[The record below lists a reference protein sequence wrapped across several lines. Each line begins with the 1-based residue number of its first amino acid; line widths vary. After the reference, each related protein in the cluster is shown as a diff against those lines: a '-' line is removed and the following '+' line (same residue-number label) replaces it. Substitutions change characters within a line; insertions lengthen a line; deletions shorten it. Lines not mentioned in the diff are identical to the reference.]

1 MSLENIVIK
10 NAKVHNLKNISL
22 ELPKNKLIV
31 FTGLSGS
38 GKSSLAFDTI
48 YAEGQ
53 RRYVESLSAYARQFL
68 GLMEKPDVE
77 YIEGLSPAISI
88 DQKSAGHNP
97 RSTVGTVTEIYDYMR
112 LLFARIG
119 KPYDPKTNKPL
130 VSQSVQEIVD
140 RILDLGI
147 EKEAKI
153 LLLAPIVR
161 NRKGTYEELFQKFL
175 SKGYSRVR
183 ADGMIHNLEDD
194 IKLDRFK
201 IHNIEI
207 VIDRLLI
214 NKEQAKLNARF
225 LAIKKENVKEE
236 LESDKTLN
244 EFATFKKRLTDSVEL
259 SLNVG
264 EEIMLVSILT
274 DEKNTDLEFSENY
287 VLSDGTSFPKLEPNL
302 FSFNAPNGACPNCAG
317 LGNISEIDPDL
328 IYNPHLTIAEGAI
341 YPWSKMWDS
350 MNSWNRKVM
359 ETVCLNHKINIKA
372 PMGELTKKELE
383 IVFYGVPEVVRV
395 ETLKG
400 NVYNA
405 KFEGVITNL
414 ARRYKETESDYIRG
428 EIEQY
433 MRERV
438 CPTCKGARL
447 RKESLFVKIMDKNI
461 LEINSM
467 TINEGVSWVKKLQ
480 EGDTL
485 SESYKLISKQILKEL
500 NSRLGFLISVGLDYL
515 TLSRTARTLSGGEA
529 QRIRLASQ
537 IGSGLS
543 GVLYVLD
550 EPSIGLHQKD
560 NSKLIKTLK
569 YLRDL
574 GNTVIVVEHD
584 EDTIMNAD
592 WITDIGPKA
601 GEHGGEVIF
610 NGTLGDF
617 LKTKTSITADYIT
630 GKRTINKEDILAKT
644 ELVEKDLNDLEVE
657 SFKTGDYMMSK
668 KNKLMMQKMKLK
680 LKDEEPKTSTQKY
693 IEIIGAA
700 ENNLKNIDVHIPVG
714 KFVCVTGSSGSGKST
729 LINDILAKKLMNH
742 FYKSK
747 ELPGKHKEIKGLENI
762 DKVVVIDQSPIGRTP
777 RSNPATYTGV
787 FNFIRDIFSQTKEA
801 KMRGYGPGRFSFNT
815 KGGRCEKCSGDGV
828 IRIEMQFLPDVYVT
842 CEECSGKRYNRDT
855 LEIDF
860 KGKNIADVLEMTIE
874 ESLKFFDNIAFIK
887 NKLKTLDKVGLG
899 YIRMGQSAVTLSG
912 GEAQRVKLATEL
924 AKKQTGK
931 TLYILDEPTTGLHFY
946 DIEHLLVV
954 LHSLVQKGNTVLVI
968 EHNLDVIKTADYVI
982 DLGPDGGDKGGEVI
996 FEGTIPELLKNKKS
1010 YTAEWLKKTI
1020 HN

>member
-119 KPYDPKTNKPL
+119 KPYDPETNKPL
-130 VSQSVQEIVD
+130 VSQTVQEIVD
-140 RILDLGI
+140 RILDLGKD
-147 EKEAKI
+147 EEVKI

-201 IHNIEI
+201 VHNIEI
-207 VIDRLLI
+207 VIDRLVI
-214 NKEQAKLNARF
+214 GKEQGELNRKF
-225 LAIKKENVKEE
+225 LGISKDKVKEE
-236 LESDKTLN
+236 LDKDKELK
-244 EFATFKKRLTDSVEL
+244 EFSTFKKRLTDSVEL
-259 SLNVG
+259 SLNIG
-264 EEIMLVSILT
+264 SELMLVSILKE
-274 DEKNTDLEFSENY
+274 DDSVDLEFSENF

-317 LGNISEIDPDL
+317 LGNISEIDPEL

-350 MNSWNRKVM
+350 MNSWNRKVL
-359 ETVCLNHKINIKA
+359 ETVCIKNKIDIKT
-372 PMGELTKKELE
+372 PMQNLKKKELD
-383 IVFYGVPEVVRV
+383 IVFYGVPDVVKV

-400 NVYNA
+400 NLYNA

-414 ARRYKETESDYIRG
+414 QRRYKETESDYIRN

-433 MRERV
+433 MRERQ
-438 CPTCKGARL
+438 CPVCKGARL
-447 RKESLFVKIMDKNI
+447 RKESLFVKIMGKNI
-461 LEINSM
+461 LEVNSL
-467 TINEGVSWVKKLQ
+467 TINESIKWINKLQ
-480 EGDTL
+480 EGTEL
-485 SESYKLISKQILKEL
+485 TESQKIISKQILKEL

-515 TLSRTARTLSGGEA
+515 TLSRTAKTLSGGEA

-560 NSKLIKTLK
+560 NSKLIATLK

-584 EDTIMNAD
+584 EDTIRNAD

-610 NGTLGDF
+610 NGTLEDF

-630 GKRTINKEDILAKT
+630 GKRTINKEDIIAKT
-644 ELVEKDLNDLEVE
+644 QLVEKDLNDLEVE
-657 SFKTGDYMMSK
+657 SFQTGDYMMSK
-668 KNKLMMQKMKLK
+668 KNKLEMQKMKLQLIEQPVK
-680 LKDEEPKTSTQKY
+680 KEQKY
-693 IEIIGAA
+693 IEIIGAE
-700 ENNLKNIDVHIPVG
+700 ENNLKNINVKIPVG

-729 LINDILAKKLMNH
+729 LINEILAKKLMSY
-742 FYKSK
+742 FYKNK
-747 ELPGKHKEIKGLENI
+747 ELPGKHKEIRGLNNI

-842 CEECSGKRYNRDT
+842 CEECGGKRYNRDT

-860 KGKNIADVLEMTIE
+860 KGKNIADVLDMTIE
-874 ESLKFFDNIAFIK
+874 EALKFFDNIAFIK

-996 FEGTIPELLKNKKS
+996 FEGTITELLKNKKS
-1010 YTAEWLKKTI
+1010 YTAEWLKKII